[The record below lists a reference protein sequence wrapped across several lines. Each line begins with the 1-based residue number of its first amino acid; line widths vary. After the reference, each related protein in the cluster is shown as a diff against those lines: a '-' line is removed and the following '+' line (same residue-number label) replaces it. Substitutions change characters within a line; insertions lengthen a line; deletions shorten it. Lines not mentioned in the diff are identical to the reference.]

1 MANVFP
7 KLHIFLGAGGVGKT
21 TLSASFALS
30 LASSGKKVGL
40 ISIDPA
46 KRLQTALGVGVISE
60 SGTLIPLNNS
70 KGELR
75 AAILHIGESLVRW
88 VDEKGMSPEK
98 RENLFKNP
106 YFAALSSKM
115 ASAVD
120 TLAAIRVAEWLEQ
133 YPDTEEL
140 VIDTAPGIHAIDF
153 IAKPEKVS
161 SFLDSKIIDWIKWF
175 VGGAHEKQNF
185 VARAFKT
192 GARKVLDGLALVGG
206 RNFIINFGE
215 FLIMLDEVF
224 ITALERLKYSQKWLK
239 HSSTNIVLVTSIRED
254 AISVAKEIN
263 RVLTQ
268 LGLPPKLAVIN
279 RTFPIHLK
287 NEEYLKLF
295 MNKNDF
301 MNSNEKLFANY
312 LASYFATQLKVHEQ
326 LSSSSLTIVEIPI
339 AASLDG
345 EQDLRLSDL
354 SSLGDII
361 RSKTGK
367 NTR

>member
-1 MANVFP
+1 MPPVFP

-30 LASSGKKVGL
+30 LAGSGKKVGL

-46 KRLQTALGVGVISE
+46 KRLQSALGVGHISE
-60 SGTLIPLNNS
+60 SGTLIPINN
-70 KGELR
+70 KNGELR
-75 AAILHIGESLVRW
+75 AAILNIGESLTRW

-98 RENLFKNP
+98 REKLFKNP
-106 YFAALSSKM
+106 YFSALSSKM

-120 TLAAIRVAEWLEQ
+120 TLAAIRIAEWLDQ

-185 VARAFKT
+185 VARAFKS
-192 GARKVLDGLALVGG
+192 GARKILDGLALVGG
-206 RNFIINFGE
+206 KSFIINFGE

-224 ITALERLKYSQKWLK
+224 ITALKRLEYSQKWLK
-239 HSSTNIVLVTSIRED
+239 HKSTNIIIVTSIRED
-254 AISVAKEIN
+254 AIFVARELI
-263 RVLTQ
+263 RVLNN
-268 LGLPPKLAVIN
+268 LGIFPRASIIN
-279 RTFPIHLK
+279 RTFPVNLK
-287 NEEYLKLF
+287 NEEYLKIF
-295 MNKNDF
+295 MNKTDF
-301 MNSNEKLFANY
+301 INLNENLFANY
-312 LASYFATQLKVHEQ
+312 LASYSDKQLKVYKQ
-326 LSSSSLTIVEIPI
+326 LSCSNLSIIEIPV
-339 AASLDG
+339 AASLDS
-345 EQDLRLSDL
+345 EQELRLPDL

-361 RSKTGK
+361 RLKIG
-367 NTR
+367 NN